1 MTDVDYQNAV
11 QILDEDAVWAEI
23 KHHDVQIAL
32 SIAGFAGMN
41 TRDARGNLLP
51 TLWTK
56 YFDESDVGLLLERND
71 VRALLLKQIESQIKS
86 RRDLIEKLDEND
98 VLVKWIMDFSSAWET
113 QYATRKHQQY
123 DISQMILSIM
133 QEAYRALEPFM
144 EEYGT
149 MRPSTLRARLDTE
162 IKNFEKAVRTKPEWQ
177 NIKFLQGTEAL
188 VRFLFRQKHTT
199 SDFCHVAGKFLKKQE
214 VCNKAGS
221 YSSRVQRNDITREV
235 DYAIDGFCRLFREDS
250 QTWDSCN
257 STLQDKV
264 ELAKL
269 LVDHR
274 GFPSQPQP
282 QREQM

>member
-1 MTDVDYQNAV
+1 MTDKEYQEAV
-11 QILDEDAVWAEI
+11 EGLDQDEVWAEI

-98 VLVKWIMDFSSAWET
+98 VLVKWIMDFSSAWEA
-113 QYATRKHQQY
+113 QYAARKHQQY

-144 EEYGT
+144 EEYGA
-149 MRPSTLRARLDTE
+149 MRPSTLRTALDTE
-162 IKNFEKAVRTKPEWQ
+162 IKNFEKAVSTKPEWQ
-177 NIKFLQGTEAL
+177 KIKFLQGTEAL

-250 QTWDSCN
+250 PTWDSC
-257 STLQDKV
+257 SLTLQNKT

>member
-1 MTDVDYQNAV
+1 MALKEYD
-11 QILDEDAVWAEI
+11 DAIQELNKEETWQEI
-23 KHHDVQIAL
+23 KHHDVHIAL
-32 SIAGFAGMN
+32 SIAGFAGIN

-86 RRDLIEKLDEND
+86 RRDLLEKLDEND
-98 VLVKWIMDFSSAWET
+98 VLVRWIMDFSSAWEK
-113 QYATRKHQQY
+113 QYALRKHQQY

-133 QEAYRALEPFM
+133 QEAFRAVEPFM
-144 EEYGT
+144 EQYST
-149 MRPSTLRARLDTE
+149 IRPSEFRIKLESE
-162 IKNFEKAVRTKPEWQ
+162 IRQLQDAASKNPETKK
-177 NIKFLQGTEAL
+177 IKFLHGTEAL
-188 VRFLFRQKHTT
+188 VRFFFREENTS

-235 DYAIDGFCRLFREDS
+235 DYAVDGFCRLFTNDS
-250 QTWDSCN
+250 DTLKKC
-257 STLQDKV
+257 TEVLQDKAR
-264 ELAKL
+264 LARL

-274 GFPSQPQP
+274 GFPSQHQP
-282 QREQM
+282 THEQM